1 MLIGVRAMAELS
13 PEEVRRRDC
22 LARHLLSKWTR
33 QEIVEWLDRP
43 KQRGAFREDMRDRLN
58 RIKQEIRNQ

>member
-1 MLIGVRAMAELS
+1 MAELS
-13 PEEVRRRDC
+13 ASESRRRDC
-22 LARHLLSKWTR
+22 LARYLLNRWTR

-43 KQRGAFREDMRDRLN
+43 KHRGAFREDMRDRLN